1 LIDVSGEQC
10 ALSVIADITD
20 IKSAEEKV
28 RESQERLEGIVAS
41 AMDAI
46 IAVNSDQH
54 IVVFNAA
61 AEAMFGCPAQEA
73 FLSSIDRFIPQRF
86 HFALEQHIR
95 HFGQQGI
102 TNLAMGP
109 LDALFGLRT
118 NGEEFPIEASI
129 SQVSTGEGKL
139 FTVIIRD
146 VTLRNKA
153 EAAVRESEQRF
164 RLVANT
170 APVMIWMSGL
180 DKYATTAI
188 APGLSSLVDRWR
200 QN

>member
-1 LIDVSGEQC
+1 MLAASSV

-86 HFALEQHIR
+86 HFALER
-95 HFGQQGI
+95 HFAI
-102 TNLAMGP
+102 LASKELPISPWP

-118 NGEEFPIEASI
+118 NGEEFP
-129 SQVSTGEGKL
+129 
-139 FTVIIRD
+139 
-146 VTLRNKA
+146 
-153 EAAVRESEQRF
+153 
-164 RLVANT
+164 
-170 APVMIWMSGL
+170 
-180 DKYATTAI
+180 
-188 APGLSSLVDRWR
+188 
-200 QN
+200 